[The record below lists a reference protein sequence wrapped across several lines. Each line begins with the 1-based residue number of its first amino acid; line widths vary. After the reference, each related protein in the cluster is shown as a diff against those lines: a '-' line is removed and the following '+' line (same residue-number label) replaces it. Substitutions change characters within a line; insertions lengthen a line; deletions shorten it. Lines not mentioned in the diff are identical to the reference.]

1 MKNKNFSTAV
11 TALMII
17 MAVIG
22 YVFTLIYFMLCP
34 Q

>member
-1 MKNKNFSTAV
+1 MKNKDFSTAV

-17 MAVIG
+17 MALIG
-22 YVFTLIYFMLCP
+22 YVFTLTYFMLCP